1 MVILKIDFIFWSND
15 LNEEVE
21 ENEDQDTL
29 EEINENI
36 LTLNENVVA
45 LNETLTSEEDI
56 TEEEITEE
64 EITEA
69 SSENASVSPSLDL
82 ISDNAVDEHLYLSG
96 VPAEDASLNDLYA
109 IALSTRNIVLL
120 FFLFFCFFKFF
131 GALKNLIYRIMNK

>member
-1 MVILKIDFIFWSND
+1 MILKSDFVFWAYD

-21 ENEDQDTL
+21 EHENEETL
-29 EEINENI
+29 QEINENI
-36 LTLNENVVA
+36 LTLNENVLA
-45 LNETLTSEEDI
+45 LNETLTSEEEI
-56 TEEEITEE
+56 LEEEITEE
-64 EITEA
+64 ESTEA
-69 SSENASVSPSLDL
+69 TSENASVAPSLDL

-96 VPAEDASLNDLYA
+96 IPAEDASLNDLYA